1 MDNYIKAK
9 LLEAEHHGK
18 KNWLL
23 AEEIL
28 QELIAEY
35 PDTFKAYEML
45 YYIYMKHRLFKKAE
59 KIIAKGLLEF
69 PDDSQLNFLMGN
81 VYLTQKGKAH
91 KALEWYSKIRIETPE
106 MLFNKSV
113 ALVYLDRRKEAVTY
127 FKEIMPYFNNLVST
141 YTFLAEQYVALKE
154 WDNAI
159 SVLISAEKNFPL
171 NKEVALL
178 LAKCYDNKRNW
189 IQAFIYFDKAA
200 RLGCDSA
207 EFYNDFAHCCYNMGD
222 IDKAIGHYKTSIQ
235 KNIFFIKSYIDLSKI
250 YIAEKD
256 FNSAKKYLHI
266 AQKIDPLNIYITL
279 ASERLRRIFNK
290 DEKKK

>member
-1 MDNYIKAK
+1 MDNLIKAK
-9 LLEAEHHGK
+9 LLEAEHHSK

-23 AEEIL
+23 SEDIL
-28 QELIAEY
+28 YELIADH

-45 YYIYMKHRLFKKAE
+45 YLIYMTHRLFKKAE
-59 KIIAKGLLEF
+59 KIIAKGLVVF
-69 PDDSQLNFLMGN
+69 PDSSQLNFLMGN
-81 VYLTQKGKAH
+81 VYLAQKGKAH

-113 ALVYLDRRKEAVTY
+113 ALVYLDRRKEAVGY

-159 SVLISAEKNFPL
+159 SVLKSAEKKFPAS
-171 NKEVALL
+171 KEVAFFIG
-178 LAKCYDNKRNW
+178 KCFDNKKNW
-189 IQAFIYFDKAA
+189 IQAFIYFDKAT
-200 RLGCDSA
+200 RLGYDSA
-207 EFYNDFAHCCYNMGD
+207 EFFNAFASCCYKMGD
-222 IDKAIGHYKTSIQ
+222 IEKAVENYKTSIQ
-235 KNIFFIKSYIDLSKI
+235 KNIFFIKSYIDLSRI

-256 FNSAKKYLHI
+256 FNSAKKYLRI

-290 DEKKK
+290 DEKK

>member
-1 MDNYIKAK
+1 MDNLIKAK

-28 QELIAEY
+28 HELIADH

-45 YYIYMKHRLFKKAE
+45 YLIYMHHGLFKKAE
-59 KIIAKGLLEF
+59 KILVKGLVNF
-69 PDDSQLNFLMGN
+69 PDSNQLNFLMGN

-91 KALEWYSKIRIETPE
+91 KALEWYSKIRVETPE

-127 FKEIMPYFNNLVST
+127 FKEIMPYFNNLVSS

-159 SVLISAEKNFPL
+159 SVLLSAENKFPTS
-171 NKEVALL
+171 KEVAILI
-178 LAKCYDNKRNW
+178 AKCYDNKKNW
-189 IQAFIYFDKAA
+189 IQAFVYFDKAA
-200 RLGCDSA
+200 RLGYESA
-207 EFYNDFAHCCYNMGD
+207 EFFNDFAHCCYNMGD
-222 IDKAIGHYKTSIQ
+222 IERAIEHYKASIQ

-290 DEKKK
+290 DEKK